1 MNATLEHLGE
11 ARQAGEA
18 IAGRI
23 AALLRTADPN
33 RELPGSAWTVAET
46 AAHLAYTTIGLG
58 IMARGLAIPYGDGTR
73 EGLQEANA
81 DGLEGYTER
90 DLNVLADQLVTNTAM
105 AFGEVLVQP
114 PDRICPTPMGEVGVD
129 GLAGYLLMHQSMHGA
144 AIARAVGGRLPFEPA
159 DLALMWPFIEHVMPD
174 IYRPSFAPDLV
185 GTFELAMTD
194 GFHFAVTID
203 GHSARAE
210 QDPSRPVDCR
220 ISGDPD
226 WMFLVLIKV
235 VAMRDAVAQGKV
247 HLDGPQADLGYRLMD
262 AFNMP

>member
-1 MNATLEHLGE
+1 MNATLAQLDQ

-23 AALLRTADPN
+23 AALIRTADPN

-81 DGLEGYTER
+81 DGLEGYGER
-90 DLNVLADQLVTNTAM
+90 DLGVLADQLVANTAM

-144 AIARAVGGRLPFEPA
+144 AIARAVGGPLPFQHQ
-159 DLALMWPFIEHVMPD
+159 DLALMWPFIEHVIPD
-174 IYRPSFAPDLV
+174 IYRSASAPDLA
-185 GTFELAMTD
+185 GTFEVAMTGGFRFFITVD
-194 GFHFAVTID
+194 GQ
-203 GHSARAE
+203 SARAE
-210 QDPSRPVDCR
+210 DAPPGPVDCR
-220 ISGDPD
+220 VSGDSD

-235 VAMRDAVAQGKV
+235 VSMREAVNQGKV
-247 HLDGPQADLGYRLMD
+247 RLDGPRADLGYRLMD
-262 AFNMP
+262 PFNMP